1 MIPKLRRIAFELL
14 ASSLREYRDLP
25 YWALD
30 NKQEIKLPYITSV
43 RLNGPLVFT
52 TNINVPDNEL
62 KWFLKIVMNGNGLV
76 KLNGSTWA
84 GIDDVHTYVPLRPGE
99 YNVELIA
106 FPRKLFGSIEFFFEF
121 KHAMLVGLAWKPYV
135 VANRV
140 LSITRLIEA
149 LPDNDLRRELTSL
162 LANILLRTR
171 IVPNIK
177 QITLA
182 LMFLYMGPPGGHPRE
197 DLVPPH
203 GDHTILAGL
212 YGKNVIEGH
221 YKDLEMPSLE
231 EVMGE
236 AERIEEELDAGL
248 EKLRRKY
255 PKQGLLYICGHSH
268 IDAAW
273 LWPYSETKQKV
284 LRTFSTVA
292 RYLES
297 YSNITYVQSSAQYY
311 KWLEDMDKELFSKIK
326 ELIDKNKWIPVGG
339 MWVESDVQL
348 ITGESLA
355 RQFLYGQK
363 YFLEKFGKIAKIG
376 WLPDTFG
383 FPASLP
389 QIMKKS
395 CIEVFVTHKVMW
407 SRVNKFPYHTFI
419 WRGSDGTEIPVQVI
433 ITSYNEMI
441 VPDRMYNYW
450 KMYVN
455 KAEAPFSIVSCGY
468 GDGGGG
474 PTIEMIENIELI
486 NKLPLIPQVKS
497 VNEEEYIKKVKE
509 LENRIP
515 VWSDELYLE
524 MHRGTYTT
532 NLTIKKLMAEAES
545 LLRSAEIASTI
556 AEVLGLK
563 QYPIDEIESLWKR
576 VLLHQFHDVLPGS
589 SVKETYDYAIDD
601 LRKVIYEAKKIIDMS
616 LSPIAGKNEII
627 VYNDLPWPR
636 GGVIVL
642 DLDNVCLED
651 LNGNPLECQS
661 FEGKTYVYVNNIP
674 PLGYV
679 VYRLTSKKADK
690 NDGVRVFYEGD
701 DLVLENEKIR
711 VKINSKGELVSLFD
725 KDYSREM
732 IKDKSNVLIAH
743 PDRPNAFDAWDVD
756 EDFLTYG
763 EELSVREEP
772 RIVCDGPIVGC
783 IEYTKGFGKSRIKQ
797 RICIYKS
804 SKVVDFKNI
813 IDWKDKLVLV
823 KAWFDVNVNNKT
835 VYYEIPYGVIE
846 RSSQRNTSWE
856 KAKFE
861 VPALRWADV
870 SDGVYGVA
878 IISPARHGYSAMGSK
893 IGLSLL
899 KSPIF
904 PNPWSDLGREE
915 FTYHLYPHQGDWVK
929 GEVPNKALEVWSP
942 LKVIYPKNHNGGG
955 PIKSYTLLEI
965 TPASN
970 IELGAVKK
978 SEDGKGYLIRIC
990 NLSKA
995 EASILL
1001 KTPAPIEKVLE
1012 TNIIET
1018 QILGEHRVNEQKI
1031 TLKLKPYEIKTL
1043 KLVIRSKEKYNNKHK
1058 N

>member
-1 MIPKLRRIAFELL
+1 MLLRKIRRIAFELL
-14 ASSLREYRDLP
+14 AASIQEFKFV
-25 YWALD
+25 
-30 NKQEIKLPYITSV
+30 KQW
-43 RLNGPLVFT
+43 RLNGKTITLPYVATKHEDEFRFT
-52 TNINVPDNEL
+52 TSLNVPNNGL
-62 KWFLKIVMNGNGLV
+62 FWFLKIATNGNGLV
-76 KLNGSTWA
+76 KINGTTWS
-84 GIDDVHTYVPLRPGE
+84 GIDDVHTYIPIRPGHSV
-99 YNVELIA
+99 VELILS
-106 FPRKLFGSIEFFFEF
+106 PRKLFGYIDLYFEF
-121 KHAMLVGLAWKPYV
+121 KTALLIGVAWKPYI

-140 LSITRLIEA
+140 LSLTKFIES
-149 LPDNDLRRELTSL
+149 LPANDELREELTSL
-162 LANILLRTR
+162 LTDIMLRTR

-177 QITLA
+177 QVTLA
-182 LMFLYMGPPGGHPRE
+182 LILLYTPLHLNEFQRE
-197 DLVPPH
+197 DLITPSW
-203 GDHTILAGL
+203 DHKALAGL
-212 YGKNVIEGH
+212 YGKYILENLYE
-221 YKDLEMPSLE
+221 DLTMPSME
-231 EVMGE
+231 SVVNE
-236 AERIEEELDAGL
+236 ATRIEEELYKGL
-248 EKLRRKY
+248 EKLRKKY
-255 PKQGLLYICGHSH
+255 PNRGLLYICGHSH

-273 LWPYSETKQKV
+273 LWSYNETKRKL
-284 LRTFSTVA
+284 LRTFSTIV
-292 RYLES
+292 RYLEL
-297 YSNITYVQSSAQYY
+297 YPNITFVQSSAQYY
-311 KWLEDMDKELFSKIK
+311 KWIEDIDKELFSKIR
-326 ELIDKNKWIPVGG
+326 EFINKNKWIPVGG

-348 ITGESLA
+348 ITGESIA

-395 CIEVFVTHKVMW
+395 GIEVFITHKVMW
-407 SRVNKFPYHTFI
+407 NQINKFPYHTFI
-419 WRGSDGTEIPVQVI
+419 WEGIDGTKIPVQII
-433 ITSYNEMI
+433 ITNYNEI
-441 VPDRMYNYW
+441 LTPDRIYNYW
-450 KMYVN
+450 KKYNN
-455 KAEAPFSIVSCGY
+455 KNEAPFSIVSYGY

-474 PTIEMIENIELI
+474 PTLEMIENIEFI
-486 NKLPLIPQVKS
+486 NKLPLIPQIKS
-497 VNEEEYIKKVKE
+497 IDEEEYIKKVKE
-509 LENRIP
+509 IKNRVPI
-515 VWSDELYLE
+515 WTDELYLE

-563 QYPIDEIESLWKR
+563 QYPMDKIESLWKR

-601 LRKVIYEAKKIIDMS
+601 LRKVINEAKNIIDTS
-616 LSPIAGKNEII
+616 LSPVAGKDEII
-627 VYNDLPWPR
+627 IYNDLPWPR
-636 GGVIVL
+636 SGVIIL

-661 FEGKTYVYVNNIP
+661 FEGKTYVYVDNIP

-679 VYRLTSKKADK
+679 VYRLTTKKADK
-690 NDGVRVFYEGD
+690 KGGVRVFHEGD

-725 KDYSREM
+725 KEYSREM

-743 PDRPNAFDAWDVD
+743 PDRPNIFDAWDVD
-756 EDFLTYG
+756 EDFLSYG
-763 EELSVREEP
+763 EELSVLEKP

-804 SKVVDFKNI
+804 SKVIDFKNI

-823 KAWFDVNVNNKT
+823 KAWFNINVNNKT
-835 VYYEIPYGVIE
+835 VHYEIPYGVIE

-870 SDGVYGVA
+870 SDGIYGVA
-878 IISPARHGYSAMGSK
+878 IISPARHGYSAIGSK

-904 PNPWSDLGREE
+904 PNPWSDLGQEE
-915 FTYHLYPHQGDWVK
+915 FTYHLYPHQGDWMK
-929 GEVPNKALEVWSP
+929 GKVPNKALEVWSP
-942 LKVIYPKNHNGGG
+942 LKVIYPKNHNIRGE

-970 IELGAVKK
+970 IELGTVKK
-978 SEDGKGYLIRIC
+978 SEDKEGYLIRIC

-1001 KTPAPIEKVLE
+1001 KIPAPIEKILE

-1018 QILGEHRVNEQKI
+1018 QILGEHEVNEQKI

-1043 KLVIRSKEKYNNKHK
+1043 KLIVRLKK